1 MGVIGGNGLTMGL
14 IDLDSSVTIL
24 IYYTDV
30 WSPLTSRIYEKLLT
44 GSELCWGNLAAQKF
58 ELQTLV
64 APRGKKYLFLGSE
77 YFARG
82 V

>member
-30 WSPLTSRIYEKLLT
+30 WSPLTSRIYERLFNRTKIMMGEFSHL
-44 GSELCWGNLAAQKF
+44 GLA
-58 ELQTLV
+58 T
-64 APRGKKYLFLGSE
+64 
-77 YFARG
+77 
-82 V
+82 